1 MSAEPTAAPVEA
13 EAPLL
18 EVEGL
23 VTRYPVPRGL
33 LGTIRRREQLH
44 VHAVEGVDFSVRQGE
59 MLALVGESGC
69 GKTTTA
75 QTVMRMVDA
84 DEGRI
89 SFRGQDISRLG
100 HKQLRPLRRE
110 MQIIYQD
117 PYESL
122 DPRYRVRDT
131 VAEPLL
137 IHGIGGSA
145 AERDALVVQALVQA
159 GLQPPELY
167 LDRFP
172 HELSGGQRQRVAIAA
187 AMVLKPKLLL
197 ADEPVSML
205 DVSVRAGILRLL
217 DDLRR
222 DGLAIVMITHDL
234 STAAHFADRIAVMYL
249 GRIVE
254 EGPAQEVVRNPQ
266 HPYTRALISVV
277 PKRDP
282 NEQTVPQILTGET
295 PNPVHVPSGCRFHP
309 RCPVAEEACR
319 TIDPSLQRPNGANV
333 PEHRAACIVT
343 APGPSADEVGP
354 DGRSAGQLAA
364 AAIRPASLELSGW
377 WRRAWAL
384 AIDVAV
390 MLAGGVALGGIL
402 ALVPGSLGSSLRVG
416 IGVVLFSALYF
427 TIAHG
432 STGQTLGKRALGI
445 AVRDVHGS
453 GPIGYPRAFLRW
465 LAFAVCTLLTVVVIV
480 DLLFPL
486 WDDRH
491 QALHDKVAS
500 SSVFQV

>member
-1 MSAEPTAAPVEA
+1 VSAA
-13 EAPLL
+13 EAGAVTANGSLL

-33 LGTIRRREQLH
+33 LGTLRRQEQEH
-44 VHAVEGVDFSVRQGE
+44 VHAVEGVDFSVGLGE

-84 DEGRI
+84 DAGRI
-89 SFRGQDISRLG
+89 LFRGRDISHLTQR
-100 HKQLRPLRRE
+100 QLRPLRRE

-137 IHGIGGSA
+137 IHGIGGKA

-159 GLQPPELY
+159 GLEPPELY

-217 DDLRR
+217 DELRR

-254 EGPAQEVVRNPQ
+254 EGPAKDVVRNPL
-266 HPYTRALISVV
+266 HPYTKALISVV

-282 NEQTVPQILTGET
+282 RDSTEPQILKGET
-295 PNPVHVPSGCRFHP
+295 PNPIHIPSGCRFHP
-309 RCPVAEEACR
+309 RCPIAQEECR
-319 TIDPSLQRPNGANV
+319 SIDPELRRPASAKS
-333 PEHRAACIVT
+333 PEHRAACI
-343 APGPSADEVGP
+343 
-354 DGRSAGQLAA
+354 LA
-364 AAIRPASLELSGW
+364 
-377 WRRAWAL
+377 
-384 AIDVAV
+384 
-390 MLAGGVALGGIL
+390 
-402 ALVPGSLGSSLRVG
+402 
-416 IGVVLFSALYF
+416 
-427 TIAHG
+427 
-432 STGQTLGKRALGI
+432 
-445 AVRDVHGS
+445 
-453 GPIGYPRAFLRW
+453 
-465 LAFAVCTLLTVVVIV
+465 
-480 DLLFPL
+480 
-486 WDDRH
+486 
-491 QALHDKVAS
+491 
-500 SSVFQV
+500 